1 MDIPAVV
8 NNNLGN
14 VSALNRADTR
24 AQTQNAAPSSS
35 LPRNAN
41 EQAST
46 KDLQKETQKQV
57 ELTRDQAEELAKRIE
72 SQINIE
78 RRSLSFQLNDNI
90 GKTVVSVIDVNT
102 DEVIRQ
108 IPSED
113 LVRLAEQVE
122 RLRAEQEQAS
132 SGEKDLAGVFLRE
145 QV

>member
-8 NNNLGN
+8 NNNPSN
-14 VSALNRADTR
+14 ISALNRADTR
-24 AQTQNAAPSSS
+24 VQTQNSTPSSS
-35 LPRNAN
+35 LPRKAN

-46 KDLQKETQKQV
+46 KDLQKETKKQV

-108 IPSED
+108 IPSEEVVAISRQIRD
-113 LVRLAEQVE
+113 EMME
-122 RLRAEQEQAS
+122 MRA
-132 SGEKDLAGVFLRE
+132 GLLMDKNV
-145 QV
+145 